1 MKREAAR
8 GGIPA
13 RNGRDA
19 LPRVRNMKRRTFIK
33 TGAAA
38 VAGAAALPGA
48 TMAAEPAATV
58 VVVHGTDIAKMV
70 EAGIAKM
77 GGWDKFFKPGKLAG
91 LEELVPAAHLRDA
104 GLDHLRDVG
113 AVDDDDGR
121 GRLGRHGSP
130 GQGRRAGDRRRAG
143 LDERAPFHVA
153 DARERVPPVTGGNAA
168 PCCFSLH
175 GVLPFGWLT
184 RTLYH
189 NVRLRNAPYC
199 GILAAVPRV
208 RPDRDR
214 NRSP

>member
-77 GGWDKFFKPGKLAG
+77 GGWDKFFKPGKKVALKPNLAWNSTP
-91 LEELVPAAHLRDA
+91 E
-104 GLDHLRDVG
+104 
-113 AVDDDDGR
+113 
-121 GRLGRHGSP
+121 
-130 GQGRRAGDRRRAG
+130 Q
-143 LDERAPFHVA
+143 
-153 DARERVPPVTGGNAA
+153 GGNTH
-168 PCCFSLH
+168 PDI
-175 GVLPFGWLT
+175 
-184 RTLYH
+184 
-189 NVRLRNAPYC
+189 LRAVV
-199 GILAAVPRV
+199 LAAEVHKV
-208 RPDRDR
+208 GKITI
-214 NRSP
+214 S